1 MFNAQTCKRCGVC
14 LIACPSFEMSKE
26 QAKIEIVRL
35 IEKTATDLVLSSCA
49 GCSFCDTICP
59 TQSNPSELRKE
70 ILREHNRE
78 QGVLGLGII
87 SDQVPFNIMSAGLET
102 EKEKKLARLAV
113 LSDSEPHHEE
123 VFYLGCS
130 LSYIYTDLAQ
140 TALLD
145 ALPSIGGMKY
155 CCGAYA
161 HHLFGKREAQVKGR
175 KLLAELKKI
184 GVKRL
189 ITFCPECD
197 HMLGYVYPSL
207 IEEFDIQI
215 RSIEAYLLD
224 EYQSGRIQFRHP
236 IPGKVTFH
244 DSCAWRKM
252 GPPIYESPRRLLQAM
267 GAEIAEMKHHHSKSI
282 CCGIPLTR
290 KNPQRAAAIAE
301 KRVLE
306 AKATGAAAIVV
317 SCTGC
322 LSLSGKAAQHG
333 LETYHITELVQM
345 AIGEKPPHR
354 IEEIKTRLITALI
367 NRAVADPASLTRK
380 YILEGGKIKP
390 GSP

>member
-1 MFNAQTCKRCGVC
+1 MFNAKTCKRCGAC
-14 LIACPSFEMSKE
+14 LIACPSLEMSKE
-26 QAKIEIVRL
+26 QAKSEIVRL
-35 IEKTATDLVLSSCA
+35 IEKTATDIVLSSCA

-59 TQSNPSELRKE
+59 TQSNPSGLRKE
-70 ILREHNRE
+70 ILREHNRRE
-78 QGVLGLGII
+78 GVLGLGII

-102 EKEKKLARLAV
+102 EKEEKLARLAV
-113 LSDSEPHHEE
+113 LSGSDPHHQE

-140 TALLD
+140 SGLLD
-145 ALPSIGGMKY
+145 RLPAIGGMKY
-155 CCGAYA
+155 CCGGYV
-161 HHLFGKREAQVKGR
+161 HHLFGEKEAKIKGR
-175 KLLAELKKI
+175 QLLNDLKKI

-197 HMLGYVYPSL
+197 NILGFVYPAI

-224 EYQSGRIQFRHP
+224 EYQHGRIQFRHP

-252 GPPIYESPRRLLQAM
+252 GPPIYESPRHLLQAM
-267 GAEIAEMKHHHSKSI
+267 GAEVVEMKHHHSKSI

-306 AKATGAAAIVV
+306 AKATGADAIVV

-354 IEEIKTRLITALI
+354 IEEIKTKLITNILTKI
-367 NRAVADPASLTRK
+367 SADPSLLSQK
-380 YILEGGKIKP
+380 YILENGEIKTR
-390 GSP
+390 SA